1 MLPANWRR
9 RFEDRAADER
19 PLAPLTTWRIGGPA
33 QLYLEPRNADELA
46 ETVALLRRSGIPF
59 RVLGGGSNLLV
70 ADKGVRGAVVSLSRL
85 SSVRRAEG
93 VLEVEAGARL
103 LEVVR
108 LAATLGLSGFENLA
122 GIPGRVGGAVFGN
135 AGSRYG
141 AIGDLV
147 VALDL
152 MEPDGGV
159 QRVVPG
165 PSFFRYRGS
174 DVGERIVVRAILAG
188 GEADPRLL
196 RARVRELVG
205 ERRRSQPG
213 WVGNAGCVFKNPK
226 GDAAGRLIDSAGCK
240 GVRCGDA
247 FVSSR
252 HANFFENGGKATASD
267 VLRLVDLVRD
277 RVRAFHGVDLELEV
291 RRWE

>member
-33 QLYLEPRNADELA
+33 QLYLEPRNAEELA

-70 ADKGVRGAVVSLSRL
+70 SDKGVRGAVVSLSRL
-85 SSVRRAEG
+85 SAVRRAEG

-108 LAATLGLSGFENLA
+108 IAATLGLSGFENLA

-147 VALDL
+147 ISLDL
-152 MEPDGGV
+152 LEPDGELR
-159 QRVVPG
+159 RVVPG

-174 DVGERIVVRAILAG
+174 DVGERIVVRALLAG

-196 RARVRELVG
+196 RARVRELVQ

-226 GDAAGRLIDSAGCK
+226 GDAAGRLIDAAGCK
-240 GVRCGDA
+240 GLRSGDA
-247 FVSSR
+247 FVSAR

-277 RVRAFHGVDLELEV
+277 RVRTAHGVDLELEV
-291 RRWE
+291 RRWD

>member
-1 MLPANWRR
+1 MLPADWRR
-9 RFEDRAADER
+9 RFEDRAAGER

-33 QLYLEPRNADELA
+33 ELYLEPKSVEELA
-46 ETVALLRRSGIPF
+46 DAVALLRRSGIPY
-59 RVLGGGSNLLV
+59 RLLGGGSNLLV
-70 ADKGVRGAVVSLSRL
+70 ADKGVRGAVVALSRL
-85 SSVRRAEG
+85 SAVRRREG

-108 LAATLGLSGFENLA
+108 MAATSGLSGFENLA

-147 VALDL
+147 VSLDL
-152 MEPDGGV
+152 MEVDGELR
-159 QRVVPG
+159 RVVPG

-174 DVGERIVVRAILAG
+174 DVGERIVVRALLAG

-196 RARVRELVG
+196 RARVRELVQ

-226 GDAAGRLIDSAGCK
+226 GDAAGRLIDASGCK
-240 GVRCGDA
+240 GLRSGAV
-247 FVSSR
+247 FVSNR
-252 HANFFENGGKATASD
+252 HANFFENGGEGTASD

-277 RVRAFHGVDLELEV
+277 RVRRAHGVDLELEV

>member
-70 ADKGVRGAVVSLSRL
+70 SDKGVRGAVVSLARL
-85 SSVRRAEG
+85 SAVRRAEG

-108 LAATLGLSGFENLA
+108 IAATLGLSGFENLA

-147 VALDL
+147 LSLDL
-152 MEPDGGV
+152 MEPDG
-159 QRVVPG
+159 QLRRVVPG

-174 DVGERIVVRAILAG
+174 DVGERIVVRALLAG

-196 RARVRELVG
+196 RARVRELVQ

-226 GDAAGRLIDSAGCK
+226 GDAAGRLIDAAGCK
-240 GVRCGDA
+240 GLRSGDA
-247 FVSSR
+247 FVSAQ
-252 HANFFENGGKATASD
+252 HANFFENGGRALASD

-277 RVRAFHGVDLELEV
+277 RVRAVHGVDLELEV
-291 RRWE
+291 RRWD

>member
-1 MLPANWRR
+1 MLPADWRR

-19 PLAPLTTWRIGGPA
+19 PLAPLTTFRIGGPA
-33 QLYLEPRNADELA
+33 EIYLEPRDADELA
-46 ETVALLRRSGIPF
+46 ETVALLRKSGIPY
-59 RVLGGGSNLLV
+59 RILGGGSNLLV
-70 ADKGVRGAVVSLSRL
+70 ADKGVRGAVVSLARL
-85 SSVRRAEG
+85 SAIRRSG
-93 VLEVEAGARL
+93 HVLDVDAGARL

-108 LAATLGLSGFENLA
+108 VAASAGIAGFENLA

-147 VALDL
+147 VSLDL
-152 MEPDGGV
+152 MEQDGEIR
-159 QRVVPG
+159 RVVPG

-174 DVGERIVVRAILAG
+174 DVGERIVVRALLAG
-188 GEADPRLL
+188 GDADPRLL
-196 RARVRELVG
+196 RARVREMVQ

-226 GDAAGRLIDSAGCK
+226 GDAAGRLIDAAGCK
-240 GVRCGDA
+240 GLRSGGI
-247 FVSSR
+247 FVSHC
-252 HANFFENGGKATASD
+252 HANFFENDGMGTASD

-277 RVRAFHGVDLELEV
+277 KVRKAFGVELEMEV

>member
-1 MLPANWRR
+1 MLPADWRR
-9 RFEDRAADER
+9 RFEDRASGER

-33 QLYLEPRNADELA
+33 ELYLEPSHAEELA
-46 ETVALLRRSGIPF
+46 ETLAFLRKSGIPW
-59 RVLGGGSNLLV
+59 RILGGGSNLLV
-70 ADKGVRGAVVSLSRL
+70 ADKGVRGAVVSLGRL
-85 SSVRRAEG
+85 NAIRRAEG
-93 VLEVEAGARL
+93 LVEAEAGARL

-108 LAATLGLSGFENLA
+108 VAASAGLEGFENLA

-147 VALDL
+147 LALDL
-152 MEPDGGV
+152 MEPDGTLR
-159 QRVVPG
+159 RVVPDA
-165 PSFFRYRGS
+165 SFFRYRAS
-174 DVGERIVVRAILAG
+174 EVGDRIVVRALLAG
-188 GEADPRLL
+188 SEADPRLL

-226 GDAAGRLIDSAGCK
+226 GSAAGRLIDSAGCK
-240 GVRCGDA
+240 GLRSGDVV
-247 FVSSR
+247 VSPR
-252 HANFFENGGKATASD
+252 HANFFENTGSGSASD

-277 RVRAFHGVDLELEV
+277 RVRREHGVELELEV

>member
-33 QLYLEPRNADELA
+33 ELYLEPRNVEELA
-46 ETVALLRRSGIPF
+46 ETVALLRKSGVPY

-85 SSVRRAEG
+85 STVKRGEG
-93 VLEVEAGARL
+93 LLEVDAGARL

-108 LAATLGLSGFENLA
+108 IAATAGLKGFENLA

-147 VALDL
+147 ISLDL
-152 MEPDGGV
+152 MEPDGALR
-159 QRVVPG
+159 RVVPG

-174 DVGERIVVRAILAG
+174 EVGGRIVVRALLAG
-188 GEADPRLL
+188 GDADPRLL
-196 RARVRELVG
+196 RARVRELVK
-205 ERRRSQPG
+205 ERRLSQPG

-226 GDAAGRLIDSAGCK
+226 GDAAGRLIDASGCK
-240 GVRCGDA
+240 GLRSGAA
-247 FVSSR
+247 FVSNR
-252 HANFFENGGKATASD
+252 HANFIENGGKATASD

-277 RVRAFHGVDLELEV
+277 RVRKSHGVDLELEV

>member
-33 QLYLEPRNADELA
+33 QLYLEPRNAEELA

-70 ADKGVRGAVVSLSRL
+70 SDKGVRGAVVSLSRL
-85 SSVRRAEG
+85 SAVRRAEG

-108 LAATLGLSGFENLA
+108 IAATLGLSGFENLA

-147 VALDL
+147 ISLDL
-152 MEPDGGV
+152 MEADGELR
-159 QRVVPG
+159 RVVPG

-174 DVGERIVVRAILAG
+174 DVGERIVVRALLAG

-196 RARVRELVG
+196 RARVRELVQ
-205 ERRRSQPG
+205 ERKRSQPG

-226 GDAAGRLIDSAGCK
+226 GDAAGRLIDAAGCK
-240 GVRCGDA
+240 GLRSGDA
-247 FVSSR
+247 FVSAR

-277 RVRAFHGVDLELEV
+277 RVRTAHGVDLELEV
-291 RRWE
+291 RRWD

>member
-1 MLPANWRR
+1 MLPASWRR
-9 RFEDRAADER
+9 RFEQRAADER
-19 PLAPLTTWRIGGPA
+19 PLAPLTTFRIGGPA
-33 QLYLEPRNADELA
+33 ELFLEPSNVDELA
-46 ETVALLRRSGIPF
+46 ETVALLRKSGIPY

-70 ADKGVRGAVVSLSRL
+70 SDKGVRGAVVSLGRL
-85 SSVRRAEG
+85 SSIRRAG
-93 VLEVEAGARL
+93 GLLEVDAGARL

-108 LAATLGLSGFENLA
+108 IAASAGLKGFENLA

-147 VALDL
+147 VSLDL
-152 MEPDGGV
+152 MEPDGELS
-159 QRVVPG
+159 RVVPG

-174 DVGERIVVRAILAG
+174 DVGERIVVRALLAG
-188 GEADPRLL
+188 GDADPRLL
-196 RARVRELVG
+196 RTRVRELVR
-205 ERRRSQPG
+205 ERKKSQPG

-226 GDAAGRLIDSAGCK
+226 GDAAGRLIDAAGCK
-240 GVRCGDA
+240 GLRSGDA
-247 FVSSR
+247 VVSER
-252 HANFFENGGKATASD
+252 HANFIENAGKATASD

-277 RVRAFHGVDLELEV
+277 RVRRSFGVELELEV

>member
-1 MLPANWRR
+1 MLPAGWRR
-9 RFEDRAADER
+9 RFEGRAAEER
-19 PLAPLTTWRIGGPA
+19 PLAPMTTYRIGGPA
-33 QLYLEPRNADELA
+33 EVYLEPKDVEELA
-46 ETVALLRRSGIPF
+46 EMMAVLRHSGIAW
-59 RVLGGGSNLLV
+59 RVLGGGSNLLI
-70 ADKGVRGAVVSLSRL
+70 ADKGVRGAVVSLARL
-85 SSVRRAEG
+85 CTVREG
-93 VLEVEAGARL
+93 EGLLEAEAGARL

-108 LAATLGLSGFENLA
+108 IAANAGISGFESIA

-141 AIGDLV
+141 SIGDLV

-152 MEPDGGV
+152 MEPSGELR
-159 QRVVPG
+159 RVVPE

-174 DVGERIVVRAILAG
+174 EVGDRIVVRALLAG
-188 GEADPRLL
+188 GAADPKLL
-196 RARVRELVG
+196 RARVRELLR

-213 WVGNAGCVFKNPK
+213 WVGNAGCVFKNPA
-226 GDAAGRLIDSAGCK
+226 GDAAGRLIDLAGCK
-240 GVRCGDA
+240 GLRSGDA

-267 VLRLVDLVRD
+267 VLRLVDQVQE
-277 RVRAFHGVDLELEV
+277 RVHKTHGVELEIEV